1 MKNNRYEYAVRSVI
15 GTRPEQQDCVDVL
28 AEESSFTAVVCDGM
42 GGLEGGYKASRT
54 VVDTLIDFV
63 KNRDKKEPISNL
75 YYRSIDI
82 LDEKVVSLIDSEGEK
97 LNSGTTVVST
107 YIENDML
114 YWMSVGDSRLYILR
128 GDDIVAATRD
138 HNYFLTLNAMPD
150 SFVPTEDDIAKGAAL
165 ISYIGMGGVSIMDIS
180 NNPVALVPGDFIL
193 LTTDGLFKALP
204 DEKIKEIIRSSE
216 SVNVTADRLLA
227 ECEMLAPDTR
237 DNISFI
243 LISVKENNNEAD

>member
-28 AEESSFTAVVCDGM
+28 AEDSAFTAVVCDGM
-42 GGLEGGYKASRT
+42 GGLEGGYKASKT
-54 VVDTLIDFV
+54 VVDTLIEFI
-63 KNRDKKEPISNL
+63 KNRDRSEPISSL

-82 LDEKVVSLIDSEGEK
+82 LDEQVFSLIDSEGEK

-107 YIENDML
+107 YIENDLL

-138 HNYFLTLNAMPD
+138 HNYFLTLNAMPEG
-150 SFVPTEDDIAKGAAL
+150 FVPTEDDIAKGAAL

-180 NNPVALVPGDFIL
+180 NNPVALVPGDYIL
-193 LTTDGLFKALP
+193 LTTDGLFKALD
-204 DEKIKEIIRSSE
+204 DEKIKEIIRSE
-216 SVNVTADRLLA
+216 QSVNVTADRLLA
-227 ECEMLAPDTR
+227 ECEINAPETR
-237 DNISFI
+237 DNISFV
-243 LISVKENNNEAD
+243 LISVKENGNEAD